1 MRMRRRSVLAA
12 ALAIGLGVAGCGI
25 PDETEVRVDGPGPSP
40 GFASGGGVGDA
51 PPGRESAGSKE
62 QFVDNFLLAAAGEPR
77 ETNKRV
83 RGYLAPAVQN
93 EFKESQ
99 EEPPVNLVRVRSRT
113 VTDDGNGTSTATLQ
127 VEQVGVLDGDGRVN
141 PPVLT
146 ATSFTI
152 GIGQVE
158 GKSGWFVTAPPN
170 VLLLNVSALDS
181 NPLVGYYEPQTIYFW
196 NLERTALVPDLRYM
210 PRAVPPEGQPT
221 EILDRLLGGPSELL
235 QPAVRRLPAGTKR
248 TGTVPDTGDRL
259 EISLSAEA
267 GAPDYDPADVGRQL
281 MWSLPPSLRK
291 DLEVKVEG
299 QPPRVITMDQAYLDA
314 NQVRAFSETPE
325 RFAILDGKI
334 YRLKSSP
341 NGGQDSLPSLLSDA
355 VNHDVVFASLAS
367 GSGVTAGALVVKRG
381 QGQQLIVGATGGDR
395 PRSFTPVGPEHQAIG
410 RPVWLKAP
418 LDTGFVVV
426 EGKLYRFGL
435 EGGGLTRV
443 GLPGIPGAVSAVS
456 AAPDGR
462 RLAVVADGRLWVAV
476 LGRDDRSVE
485 VLAVRQVSTTLQQLT
500 EVAWSG
506 EGQLTIVG
514 VRAGKSTIGTVTIDG
529 VADADLSY
537 EVGGGAVTYLVG
549 SPGPGSVEGNRIM
562 FAAGGKG
569 YDAQGPEPI
578 IQANEIVDGP
588 SNAQPGLAIAPFFM
602 N

>member
-12 ALAIGLGVAGCGI
+12 TLAIGLGVAGCGI

-40 GFASGGGVGDA
+40 GFASAGGVGDA
-51 PPGRESAGSKE
+51 PPVRESAGSRE
-62 QFVDNFLLAAAGEPR
+62 QFVQNFLLTAAGEPR
-77 ETNKRV
+77 ETYKRV
-83 RGYLAPAVQN
+83 RGYLAPAVQD

-99 EEPPVNLVRVRSRT
+99 EEPPVNLVRVRSTT
-113 VTDDGNGTSTATLQ
+113 VTDDTNGASTATLQ
-127 VEQVGVLDGDGRVN
+127 VDQVGVLDGDGRVN

-146 ATSFTI
+146 ATSYTI

-221 EILDRLLGGPSELL
+221 EILDRLLGGPSDLL

-267 GAPDYDPADVGRQL
+267 GAPDYDPADLGRQL

-314 NQVRAFSETPE
+314 NQVRPFSETPE
-325 RFAILDGKI
+325 RFAILEGKI

-355 VNHDVVFASLAS
+355 VNHDVAFASLAS
-367 GSGVTAGALVVKRG
+367 GSGVTAAALVVTRG
-381 QGQQLIVGATGGDR
+381 QGRQLIVGANGGDR
-395 PRSFTPVGPEHQAIG
+395 PRSFTPVGPENQSIG

-418 LDTGFVVV
+418 LDTGLVVV
-426 EGKLYRFGL
+426 QGKLYRFGL
-435 EGGGLTRV
+435 DGGGLTQV

-462 RLAVVADGRLWVAV
+462 RLAVVAGGRLWVAV

-485 VLAVRQVSTTLQQLT
+485 VLAVRGVTTTLQQLT

-506 EGQLTIVG
+506 EGQLTVVG
-514 VRAGKSTIGTVTIDG
+514 LRAGKSTIGTVTIDS

-537 EVGGGAVTYLVG
+537 ELGGGAVTYLVG
-549 SPGPGSVEGNRIM
+549 APSPGSVEGNRIM

-578 IQANEIVDGP
+578 IQADEIVDGP
-588 SNAQPGLAIAPFFM
+588 SNAQPAVAPFFM